1 MVQISHMRSLDLDDK
16 LSSRISQFP
25 VSVYKSEIQ
34 ESIKSY
40 FPGEWIFFK
49 DTNQKKIY
57 LGFINPL
64 VSENYPAAQILCH
77 VDKMPKQSIVEDY
90 IVKKIK
96 DSVAYRFNFKSYEK
110 SSRIIFGEADGL
122 PGLVADLYENAC
134 LVQINS
140 AGMDKHRELIR
151 ETIAEVVKIDTYIVD
166 GSKQRTQ
173 EMLPMYRE
181 SIGLDVIKVIENE
194 FNYQIKVTKL
204 QKNGWYFDHRENR
217 KRLETILQGMSKE
230 FSKGL
235 DLFCYQGAWGFH
247 VSRAGCTQVIL
258 VDQAD
263 MQDTILESARLNNV
277 SGLSFYRQDVFEWLN
292 DAIKSKLTFDVIVS
306 DPPAF
311 AKTKSEKKSAVDGYI
326 KLHKK
331 IMKISGPG
339 AIVCFASCTHY
350 VTEEEFLETID
361 LAARSEKRK
370 IRILDRGQQAWDH
383 PISHVGSRSNYIKS
397 IIVHM
402 E

>member
-1 MVQISHMRSLDLDDK
+1 MRSLQLDEK
-16 LSSRISQFP
+16 IANRLNSFP
-25 VSVYKSEIQ
+25 LSVYKSEIK

-49 DTNQKKIY
+49 DPNQKKIY

-64 VSENYPAAQILCH
+64 VSEKFPAAHIVCH
-77 VDKMPKQSIVEDY
+77 VEKMPKLTIVEDY
-90 IVKKIK
+90 LEEKINE
-96 DSVAYRFNFKSYEK
+96 SINYRFNFEGYQS
-110 SSRIIFGEADGL
+110 SSRIIFGESDGL

-151 ETIAEVVKIDTYIVD
+151 DLISKNVHVNTYLVD

-173 EMLPMYRE
+173 EMLPLYRE
-181 SIGLDVIKVIENE
+181 VIDLDQIKIKEND
-194 FNYQIKVTKL
+194 FNYQIKVSKI

-217 KRLETILQGMSKE
+217 KRLEAIVSGMTKKFE
-230 FSKGL
+230 RGL

-247 VSRAGCTQVIL
+247 ISRAGCSEVTL

-263 MQDTILESARLNNV
+263 MEETIMDSVRQN
-277 SGLSFYRQDVFEWLN
+277 GLKGISFNRKDVFDWIDE
-292 DAIKSKLTFDVIVS
+292 AIKAKRLFDVIVS

-311 AKTKSEKKSAVDGYI
+311 AKSKTEKKSAIDGYI

-331 IMKISGPG
+331 IIKITNPG
-339 AIVCFASCTHY
+339 SIICFASCTHY
-350 VTEEEFLETID
+350 VSEEEFMETIE
-361 LAARSEKRK
+361 LASRSEKRK
-370 IRILDRGQQAWDH
+370 LRILDRGQQAWDH
-383 PISHVGSRSNYIKS
+383 PISQTSSRSNYIKS
-397 IIVHM
+397 IIVYM

>member
-1 MVQISHMRSLDLDDK
+1 MVQINHMRSIDLDEK
-16 LSSRISQFP
+16 ISNRLSQFP

-64 VSENYPAAQILCH
+64 VSENHPAAQILCH
-77 VDKMPKQSIVEDY
+77 VDKMPNQTIVEDY
-90 IVKKIK
+90 IVGNIK
-96 DSVAYRFNFKSYEK
+96 DSVAYRFNFVSYEN

-122 PGLVADLYENAC
+122 PGLVADLYDNAC

-151 ETIAEVVKIDTYIVD
+151 DTIREIVKVDTYVVD

-181 SIGLDVIKVIENE
+181 SINLEVIKVKENN
-194 FNYQIKVTKL
+194 FNYQIKVSKL

-217 KRLETILQGMSKE
+217 RRLEIILQGMSKK

-247 VSRAGCTQVIL
+247 VSRAGCPEVTL

-263 MQDTILESARLNNV
+263 MQETILESARINKI
-277 SGLSFYRQDVFEWLN
+277 SGLTFYRQDVFEWLN
-292 DAIKSKLTFDVIVS
+292 DAIKSKIKFDVIVS

-311 AKTKSEKKSAVDGYI
+311 AKTKSEKKAAVDGYL

-331 IMKISGPG
+331 ILKISSPG

-350 VTEEEFLETID
+350 VSEVEFLETID

-383 PISHVGSRSNYIKS
+383 PISQIDSRSNYIKS
-397 IIVHM
+397 IIVYM

>member
-1 MVQISHMRSLDLDDK
+1 MRSLNLDDK
-16 LSSRISQFP
+16 ITKRLLQLPLAI
-25 VSVYKSEIQ
+25 YKSDFKD
-34 ESIKSY
+34 SIKSF

-49 DTNQKKIY
+49 DVENKKLY

-64 VSENYPAAQILCH
+64 VSDKYPAAQILCH
-77 VDKMPKQSIVEDY
+77 VDKIPKPTIVNDY
-90 IVKKIK
+90 LVSKIEEAIK
-96 DSVAYRFNFKSYEK
+96 YRFSFKGYDK
-110 SSRIIFGEADGL
+110 SSRIIFGESDGL

-151 ETIAEVVKIDTYIVD
+151 EIISNLVKVKTYIVD

-173 EMLPMYRE
+173 EMLPLYRE
-181 SIGLDVIKVIENE
+181 SIDVEEIQIKENE
-194 FNYQIKVTKL
+194 FHYHVKVSKL

-217 KRLETILQGMSKE
+217 KRLENIIKDMSNDFK
-230 FSKGL
+230 KGL

-247 VSRAGCTQVIL
+247 ISRAGCREVVL

-263 MQDTILESARLNNV
+263 MEETILESIKKNKLN
-277 SGLSFYRQDVFEWLN
+277 GITFFRQDVFDWLN
-292 DAIKSKLTFDVIVS
+292 DAIKEKKLFDVIVS

-311 AKTKSEKKSAVDGYI
+311 AKAKTEKKSAVDGYI

-331 IMKISGPG
+331 ILKISSPG
-339 AIVCFASCTHY
+339 AVICFASCTHY
-350 VTEEEFLETID
+350 VSEEEFMETIE

-370 IRILDRGQQAWDH
+370 MRILDRGQQAWDH
-383 PISHVGSRSNYIKS
+383 PISQITSKSNYIKS